1 MLNMN
6 RKRMCVMQVIANPER
21 LARTVER
28 IVEDFSWVQW
38 DGHTQRLYYLT
49 HKVTHTPT
57 QTEVKDHA
65 HSRGNS
71 SISNQRLN
79 ESPTTFTINSLNVSS

>member
-6 RKRMCVMQVIANPER
+6 RKLMCVMQVIANPER

-49 HKVTHTPT
+49 HKVTHTHTNRSERPRS
-57 QTEVKDHA
+57 QSGQLID
-65 HSRGNS
+65 
-71 SISNQRLN
+71 
-79 ESPTTFTINSLNVSS
+79 

>member
-1 MLNMN
+1 
-6 RKRMCVMQVIANPER
+6 MCVMQVIANPER

-49 HKVTHTPT
+49 HKVTHPHK
-57 QTEVKDHA
+57 QK
-65 HSRGNS
+65 
-71 SISNQRLN
+71 
-79 ESPTTFTINSLNVSS
+79 